1 MILAF
6 WYRVVRLLLWLRYR
20 VRVRGADE
28 VASRGT
34 RGILFLPNHPALI
47 DPIITTTFLRQF
59 KARPLA
65 DRDQIDRPLVRR
77 LARRIRAIAIPDLA
91 KQGTAASDEVRQII
105 AACIEALRGGDNL
118 ILYPSGRN
126 QRTRFEDIRAGSAVE
141 TILKALPEVRVVLVR
156 LRGLW
161 GSRFS
166 WASGEPPSVG
176 ATLKHGLKTL
186 LASGIFFS
194 PRRKVTMELVEPDD
208 VPRTAD
214 RNTINRYLEAF
225 YNADAPPNTY
235 VPYTPWQRGGT
246 HPMPEP
252 TLRRVEGDLAGVP
265 EATRRIVRE
274 QLQKFTGGGTFD
286 DADLLARDL
295 GLDSLSKAD
304 LLLWLQAEF
313 GFQQS
318 DVESLVSVG
327 DVMLAAC
334 GESAAAGPV
343 MIDPPSA
350 VWFRRPASPDVP
362 AGLASMTIPQAF
374 LLQARRQPNA
384 AVVADQTSGVKTY
397 REMVLALLALTPLVE
412 TVPGSRVGVMMPASV
427 AADLFTLATLFA
439 GKTPVMVNWTQGPG
453 VLEHCLDAVGVEQVL
468 TARALVTHLESQ
480 GIDLSA
486 VRDRFVFVEDLA
498 RRLSRWAKLRAWLRS
513 RLSWRTLDRAA
524 PPETAAILFTSGS
537 ENLPKAVPL
546 THRNIL
552 NNVADAFAC
561 VDLTRDDSLLGMLP
575 AFHAFGLATGIAL
588 SLCVGLRAVY
598 YPNPTEGGALGRVIE
613 AYRASLAIGTPTFI
627 GGILRLSD
635 ARQLVSLRLVVTGAE
650 RCPARVHEAA
660 ARKCPRAAI
669 LEGYGVTEC
678 GPVVS
683 VNRVSSARPGTIG
696 LPLRSVEHV
705 IVHPE
710 TGEAVGR
717 GQEGMLLVR
726 GPSTFAGY
734 LDYDGPSPFVAFD
747 GRQWYRTGDLVIE
760 RDDGLLQFSGR
771 LKRFTKLGG
780 EMVSLPAI
788 EAALEPHYGSEGDDG
803 PALAIVATD
812 DDRPEI
818 VLFATEDLDRGEV
831 NEHIRAAGLSGLSN
845 VRRIMRIDALPL
857 LGTGKTDYRALAERL
872 GRVNRP
878 DGCGQ

>member
-1 MILAF
+1 MITAF
-6 WYRVVRLLLWLRYR
+6 WFCVTRLLLWLRYR
-20 VRVRGADE
+20 VRVRGADKI
-28 VASRGT
+28 ASRGT

-65 DRDQIDRPLVRR
+65 DRDQIDRPLIRR

-91 KQGTAASDEVRQII
+91 KQGTAAGEEVRQTI
-105 AACIEALRGGDNL
+105 AACVEALRSGDNL

-141 TILKALPEVRVVLVR
+141 TILKELPEARVVLVR
-156 LRGLW
+156 MRGLW

-176 ATLKHGLKTL
+176 AALKHGLKML
-186 LASGIFFS
+186 LANGIFFS
-194 PRRKVTMELVEPDD
+194 PRRDVTMELVEPDD

-214 RNTINRYLEAF
+214 RNTLNRYLEAF
-225 YNADAPPNTY
+225 YNADAPPNTF
-235 VPYTPWQRGGT
+235 VPYTPWQRGGVRQ
-246 HPMPEP
+246 MPEP
-252 TLRRVEGDLAGVP
+252 ASRRIEGDLDDVP
-265 EATRRIVRE
+265 AATRRIVCE
-274 QLQKFTGGGTFD
+274 QLQKFTGGDEFD

-313 GFQQS
+313 GFAQS

-334 GESAAAGPV
+334 GESPPAGPV
-343 MIDPPSA
+343 TVDPPAS
-350 VWFRRPASPDVP
+350 VWFRRPASPEVP
-362 AGLASMTIPQAF
+362 AGLAEMTITEAF
-374 LLQARRQPNA
+374 LLQARRQPKA
-384 AVVADQTSGVKTY
+384 AVVADQASGVKTY
-397 REMVLALLALTPLVE
+397 REIVLALLALTPVVE
-412 TVPGSRVGVMMPASV
+412 TIPGPRVGVMMPASV
-427 AADLFTLATLFA
+427 GADVLYLATLFA

-453 VLEHCLDAVGVEQVL
+453 VLEHCLDAVGAEHVL
-468 TARALVTHLESQ
+468 TARALVTRLESS

-486 VRDRFVFVEDLA
+486 VRDRFVFVEDLG
-498 RRLSRWAKLRAWLRS
+498 RRLSRWAKLRAWLAS
-513 RLSWRTLDRAA
+513 RLSWRTLDRAT
-524 PPETAAILFTSGS
+524 PPATAAILFTSGS
-537 ENLPKAVPL
+537 ENLPKVVPL

-561 VDLTRDDSLLGMLP
+561 VDLTRNDSILGMLP
-575 AFHAFGLATGIAL
+575 AFHAFGLATGIAM
-588 SLCVGLRAVY
+588 SLCLGLRAVY

-613 AYRASLAIGTPTFI
+613 AYRASMAIGTPTFI
-627 GGILRLSD
+627 NGIVRSSD
-635 ARQLVSLRLVVTGAE
+635 AGQLASLRLVVTGAE
-650 RCPARVHEAA
+650 RCPPRVHEAA
-660 ARKCPRAAI
+660 ARKCPRASI

-683 VNRVSSARPGTIG
+683 VNRVASAQPGTIG
-696 LPLRSVEHV
+696 LPLPSVTCV
-705 IVHPE
+705 IVHVE
-710 TGEAVGR
+710 TGEAVGQ

-734 LDYDGPSPFVAFD
+734 LDYDGPSPFVEFD
-747 GRQWYRTGDLVIE
+747 GRRWYRTGDLVIE
-760 RDDGLLQFSGR
+760 RDDGLLQFRGR

-788 EAALEPHYGSEGDDG
+788 EAALEPHTARDDDDG
-803 PALAIVATD
+803 PTLAIVATD

-818 VLFATEDLDRGEV
+818 VLFTTRDLDRGKV

-845 VRRIMRIDALPL
+845 VRRIIRIEELPL

-872 GRVNRP
+872 RESSE
-878 DGCGQ
+878 